1 MNTTCT
7 IAKAFKRKNGDFAFS
22 KSIVTDT
29 AEYFKHYHTKQWYQ
43 VIGSTITKIDK
54 SPKRTAQYTVDQDS
68 PMIAVISERNN
79 QVYAIAQI
87 IEQNLK
93 KFRTLYVCDN
103 AIIVVGHHGEIYTF
117 ADESIY
123 MSFGG
128 ITKRYNV
135 PKISNTSRFTTF
147 TGVDMRPLESTI
159 KLCPIAITKKPKL
172 FTDIAAFI
180 IKSNCRGFI
189 KTTSA
194 YADIDVTT
202 VTSTLPVKVN
212 TIN

>member
-1 MNTTCT
+1 MNQTCT

-29 AEYFKHYHTKQWYQ
+29 AEYFKHYHTEQWYQ
-43 VIGSTITKIDK
+43 VIGSVITKIDTA
-54 SPKRTAQYTVDQDS
+54 PKRTAQYSIDQDS
-68 PMIAVISERNN
+68 PMIKVISKYNN
-79 QVYAIAQI
+79 QVYIIAQI

-93 KFRTLYVCDN
+93 NFREIYVCDN
-103 AIIVVGHHGEIYTF
+103 AIIVTGFHREIYTF
-117 ADESIY
+117 ANDNIY

-128 ITKRYNV
+128 ITKQYNV
-135 PKISNTSRFTTF
+135 PKISNTSRFTSF

-180 IKSNCRGFI
+180 IKTNCRGFI
-189 KTTSA
+189 KSTSA
-194 YADIDVTT
+194 YDDI
-202 VTSTLPVKVN
+202 
-212 TIN
+212 TIVMTMVD